1 LAGRGE
7 SMALRTAILWIHALA
22 GAGWV
27 AACVCFV
34 VAGLVLS
41 AGGDEQRDFALGA
54 APRIVGFSLAA
65 ALLLLFTGAVNLVL
79 AGTIRGFRFSH
90 EFGSILGL
98 KVVLF
103 VVMFL
108 ALRWTQVAASQ
119 PGEDQASAPS
129 DALAHR
135 MAGMVRAQGAIAV
148 MGAVALLLG
157 LWLMGT

>member
-1 LAGRGE
+1 MPLQ
-7 SMALRTAILWIHALA
+7 TVILWIHALA

-54 APRIVGFSLAA
+54 APRIVRFNLAA
-65 ALLLLFTGAVNLVL
+65 ALLLGLTGVVNLIL
-79 AGTIRGFRFSH
+79 AGVMRNFRFSS
-90 EFGSILGL
+90 EFGRILGI

-103 VVMFL
+103 VVMII
-108 ALRWTQVAASQ
+108 ALRRTLRAGASL
-119 PGEDQASAPS
+119 PDDARPPAPS
-129 DALAHR
+129 NALAHR
-135 MAGMVRAQGAIAV
+135 LVAMVRAQGAIAV

>member
-1 LAGRGE
+1 
-7 SMALRTAILWIHALA
+7 MALQTVILWIHALA

-34 VAGLVLS
+34 IAGLVLS
-41 AGGDEQRDFALGA
+41 AGGEEQRDFALGA

-65 ALLLLFTGAVNLVL
+65 ALLLLITGAVNLAL
-79 AGTIRGFRFSH
+79 AGIVRGFRFSRV
-90 EFGSILGL
+90 FGGILGL

-108 ALRWTQVAASQ
+108 VLRWSFRAAAAL
-119 PGEDQASAPS
+119 PDDAKPAAPS
-129 DALAHR
+129 NALAQR

>member
-1 LAGRGE
+1 MPLQ
-7 SMALRTAILWIHALA
+7 TVILWIHALA

-34 VAGLVLS
+34 IAGLVLS

-54 APRIVGFSLAA
+54 APRIVRFSLAA
-65 ALLLLFTGAVNLVL
+65 ALVLVFTGAVNLIL
-79 AGTIRGFRFSH
+79 AGVVRNFRFSS
-90 EFGSILGL
+90 EFGRILGI

-103 VVMFL
+103 VVMFI
-108 ALRWTQVAASQ
+108 ALRWTLRAGASLPYDAQ
-119 PGEDQASAPS
+119 LPEPSA
-129 DALAHR
+129 ALAHR
-135 MAGMVRAQGAIAV
+135 LAAMVRAQGAIVV

>member
-1 LAGRGE
+1 MPLQ
-7 SMALRTAILWIHALA
+7 TVILWIHALA

-34 VAGLVLS
+34 IAGLVLS

-79 AGTIRGFRFSH
+79 AGIVRSFRFSP
-90 EFGSILGL
+90 EFERILGL

-103 VVMFL
+103 AVMFL
-108 ALRWTQVAASQ
+108 ALRWTLRAGASLPDDAQ
-119 PGEDQASAPS
+119 PAAPS
-129 DALAHR
+129 NALAHR
-135 MAGMVRAQGAIAV
+135 LAGMVRAQGAIAL

>member
-1 LAGRGE
+1 
-7 SMALRTAILWIHALA
+7 MALQTVILWVHALA

-34 VAGLVLS
+34 IAGLVLS

-54 APRIVGFSLAA
+54 APRIVRFSLAV
-65 ALLLLFTGAVNLVL
+65 ALVLLFTGAVNLVL
-79 AGTIRGFRFSH
+79 AGIVRSFRFSQ
-90 EFGSILGL
+90 EFVSILAL
-98 KVVLF
+98 KVAFF

-108 ALRWTQVAASQ
+108 ALRWTLRAAASLPDDAQ
-119 PGEDQASAPS
+119 PATSS
-129 DALAHR
+129 NALAHR

>member
-1 LAGRGE
+1 
-7 SMALRTAILWIHALA
+7 MALRTAILWIHALA

-27 AACVCFV
+27 AACACFV

-65 ALLLLFTGAVNLVL
+65 ALVLLFTGAVNLVL
-79 AGTIRGFRFSH
+79 AGTARGFRFSR
-90 EFGSILGL
+90 EFGSILGV

-108 ALRWTQVAASQ
+108 ALRWTLRVAASL
-119 PGEDQASAPS
+119 PGEDRAAAPS
-129 DALAHR
+129 EALAHR

>member
-1 LAGRGE
+1 MPLQ
-7 SMALRTAILWIHALA
+7 TVILWIHALA

-34 VAGLVLS
+34 IAGLVLS

-65 ALLLLFTGAVNLVL
+65 ALLLVLTGAVNLIL
-79 AGTIRGFRFSH
+79 AGIVRNFRFSS
-90 EFGSILGL
+90 EFGRILGV

-103 VVMFL
+103 IVMFI
-108 ALRWTQVAASQ
+108 ALRWTRRTAASLLDNAQ
-119 PGEDQASAPS
+119 PAAPPN
-129 DALAHR
+129 ALVHR
-135 MAGMVRAQGAIAV
+135 MAGMVRAQGAIA
-148 MGAVALLLG
+148 MLGAVALLLG

>member
-1 LAGRGE
+1 
-7 SMALRTAILWIHALA
+7 MALQTVILWIHALA

-34 VAGLVLS
+34 IAGLLLS

-65 ALLLLFTGAVNLVL
+65 ALVLLFTGAVNLVL
-79 AGTIRGFRFSH
+79 AGIVRSFRFSQ
-90 EFGSILGL
+90 EFGRILGL

-108 ALRWTQVAASQ
+108 ALRWTLRAAASLR
-119 PGEDQASAPS
+119 G
-129 DALAHR
+129 DAQGATSSNPLAHR
-135 MAGMVRAQGAIAV
+135 MARMVRAQGAIAL

>member
-1 LAGRGE
+1 
-7 SMALRTAILWIHALA
+7 MALRTAILWIHALA

-27 AACVCFV
+27 AAGVCFA

-54 APRIVGFSLAA
+54 APKIVGFSLAA
-65 ALLLLFTGAVNLVL
+65 GLLLLFTGAVNLVL
-79 AGTIRGFRFSH
+79 AGSVRGFRFSQ

-103 VVMFL
+103 VGMFL
-108 ALRWTQVAASQ
+108 TLRWTRRVAASL
-119 PGEDQASAPS
+119 PGADQTAAPS

>member
-1 LAGRGE
+1 
-7 SMALRTAILWIHALA
+7 MALQTVILWIHALA

-27 AACVCFV
+27 AACVCIV
-34 VAGLVLS
+34 IAGLVLS
-41 AGGDEQRDFALGA
+41 AGGDEQRDFALGT
-54 APRIVGFSLAA
+54 APRIVKFSLAA
-65 ALLLLFTGAVNLVL
+65 ALVLFFTGAVNLVL
-79 AGTIRGFRFSH
+79 AGIVRSFRFSQ

-103 VVMFL
+103 VLMFL
-108 ALRWTQVAASQ
+108 TLRWTLRAAASLPGDAQ
-119 PGEDQASAPS
+119 PATPPS
-129 DALAHR
+129 ALAHT

>member
-1 LAGRGE
+1 
-7 SMALRTAILWIHALA
+7 MALRTVILWIHALA

-34 VAGLVLS
+34 IAGLALT

-65 ALLLLFTGAVNLVL
+65 ALVLLLTGAVNLVL
-79 AGTIRGFRFSH
+79 AGVVRSFRFSQ
-90 EFGSILGL
+90 EFGGILGL

-108 ALRWTQVAASQ
+108 VLRWTLRAAASLHDDAQ
-119 PGEDQASAPS
+119 PAAPMNT
-129 DALAHR
+129 LADR

>member
-1 LAGRGE
+1 
-7 SMALRTAILWIHALA
+7 MALQTVILWIHALA

-34 VAGLVLS
+34 IAGLVLS
-41 AGGDEQRDFALGA
+41 AGGEEQRDFALGA

-65 ALLLLFTGAVNLVL
+65 ALLLLITGAVNLAL
-79 AGTIRGFRFSH
+79 AGLVRSFRFSRV
-90 EFGSILGL
+90 FGGILGL

-103 VVMFL
+103 AAMFL
-108 ALRWTQVAASQ
+108 ALRWCLRAAASL
-119 PGEDQASAPS
+119 PDDAKPAAPS
-129 DALAHR
+129 NALAHSV
-135 MAGMVRAQGAIAV
+135 AGMVRAQGAIAV

>member
-1 LAGRGE
+1 
-7 SMALRTAILWIHALA
+7 MALQTVILWIHALA

-34 VAGLVLS
+34 IAGVVLS

-54 APRIVGFSLAA
+54 APRIVWFSLAA
-65 ALLLLFTGAVNLVL
+65 ALVLLFTGAVNLGL
-79 AGTIRGFRFSH
+79 AGISRRFRFSG
-90 EFGSILGL
+90 EFGGILTF

-103 VVMFL
+103 LVMFL
-108 ALRWTQVAASQ
+108 ALRSTLRAVALLHDDAQ
-119 PGEDQASAPS
+119 PGAPS
-129 DALAHR
+129 NALAQR
-135 MAGMVRAQGAIAV
+135 LAGMVRAQGAIAL

>member
-1 LAGRGE
+1 
-7 SMALRTAILWIHALA
+7 MALQTVILWIHALA

-34 VAGLVLS
+34 IAGLVLS

-54 APRIVGFSLAA
+54 APRIVGFSLGA
-65 ALLLLFTGAVNLVL
+65 ALVLLFTGAVNLVL
-79 AGTIRGFRFSH
+79 AGIVRRFRFSQ

-103 VVMFL
+103 VAMFL
-108 ALRWTQVAASQ
+108 ALRWTLRAAASL
-119 PGEDQASAPS
+119 PGDAQGAAPS
-129 DALAHR
+129 KALAHR
-135 MAGMVRAQGAIAV
+135 MVGMVRAQGAIAV
-148 MGAVALLLG
+148 MGAVALVLG

>member
-1 LAGRGE
+1 
-7 SMALRTAILWIHALA
+7 MALQIVILWIHALA

-34 VAGLVLS
+34 IAGLVLS

-54 APRIVGFSLAA
+54 APKIVAFGLAA
-65 ALLLLFTGAVNLVL
+65 ALVLVFTGAVNLVL
-79 AGTIRGFRFSH
+79 AGIVRSFRFSQ
-90 EFGSILGL
+90 EFGRILGL

-108 ALRWTQVAASQ
+108 ALRWTLRAAASLPGDAQ
-119 PGEDQASAPS
+119 PAAPS
-129 DALAHR
+129 NALALR
-135 MAGMVRAQGAIAV
+135 MAGMVRAQCAIAV